1 MNSTARL
8 DTKIESSKPL
18 IDKRNSV
25 CERSIPAA
33 KTFRNPFNGK
43 VEVKESILLRKAY
56 KKTER
61 DMWYRTKLL
70 RLLIVL
76 SLIVNFQS
84 FGQNERVLQLMNDL
98 ETASTD
104 SAKIYLNKQLGYYY
118 QNVNQNKALEY
129 FDAGL
134 KAAVNAND
142 SLQIA
147 NIHFAK
153 GYTYRLLIEFPDALD
168 NYLKS
173 ARIYEI
179 LNDNWRLVNTY
190 FSIVNLYTS
199 NEDVSK
205 QTEYL
210 NKAEQLVIKENDSS
224 QISNFY
230 TKKGIIY
237 DQQGKLDSAVILLEK
252 ALEIA
257 LKINDSNEIGSSLT
271 NLGLS
276 LKHQNKNQE
285 ALVQF
290 EKALQIYL
298 SKNDPFSLG
307 ALYNNIAS
315 TYFQLGNYQSALEN
329 FNLSIKYGVE
339 AGSPEILL
347 ENYKN
352 LASMYGESK
361 SYKDQVAYLNKY
373 YTLKDSLYTIDKEN
387 QLTQLESD
395 YIIEKKNLELETKDL
410 EIQKKQ
416 AQNITYIVL
425 FIFSILILVLLII
438 FYKRSRRKN
447 QLLTS
452 KNEVINQQK
461 TELENTLENLKS
473 TQAQLIQSEKMASLG
488 ELTAGIAHE
497 IQNPLNFVNNFSE
510 VSAELIEEIEEERAK
525 SQEARDETLVSE
537 ILGDIKQ
544 NLEKINHHG
553 KRADAI
559 VKGMLEHSRTGS
571 GEKELTDINTLAGE
585 YLNLT
590 YQSFKS
596 KNKEVEIELI
606 KDLDPTIPKIELV
619 RADIGKVLL
628 NILNNAFYACTHSEF
643 LIQNSELK
651 PLVTVST
658 SPLEGGGGVQIS
670 IKDNGPG
677 IPDAIRDKIFQPFFT
692 TKPTGQGT
700 GLGLSLSYDIVK
712 AHGGEIKL
720 ESKAGEGSSF
730 NISLPTNQ

>member
-1 MNSTARL
+1 
-8 DTKIESSKPL
+8 
-18 IDKRNSV
+18 
-25 CERSIPAA
+25 
-33 KTFRNPFNGK
+33 
-43 VEVKESILLRKAY
+43 
-56 KKTER
+56 
-61 DMWYRTKLL
+61 
-70 RLLIVL
+70 
-76 SLIVNFQS
+76 
-84 FGQNERVLQLMNDL
+84 MNDL

-104 SAKIYLNKQLGYYY
+104 SAKIYINKQLGYYY
-118 QNVNQNKALEY
+118 QNVNQKKALEY

-173 ARIYEI
+173 ARIYES

-352 LASMYGESK
+352 LASLYEESK
-361 SYKDQVAYLNKY
+361 SFEDQVKYLNKY

-510 VSAELIEEIEEERAK
+510 VSAELIEEIKETRIK
-525 SQEARDETLVSE
+525 SQETRPKTEEDEIEDE
-537 ILGDIKQ
+537 ILEDIKQ

-571 GEKELTDINTLAGE
+571 GEKELTDINSLASE
-585 YLNLT
+585 YLNLA

-596 KNKEVEIELI
+596 KNEGVDIKLI
-606 KDLDPTIPKIELV
+606 TELDPTIPKIELV

-628 NILNNAFYACTHSEF
+628 NILNNAFYAVGTGHALSLEPMVIVTTKLREGSPSSLSRDLGRAGGSER
-643 LIQNSELK
+643 K
-651 PLVTVST
+651 W
-658 SPLEGGGGVQIS
+658 VQIS
-670 IKDNGPG
+670 ISDNGPG

-712 AHGGEIKL
+712 AHGGELKVETIIGNG
-720 ESKAGEGSSF
+720 SKFIISF
-730 NISLPTNQ
+730 PLKG